1 MKIRSLFPARS
12 AGLPRRLRPFGVL
25 GLTLLLAACA
35 HQDYDHPPEP
45 RPAPTLRPPV
55 QRPPAQV
62 PRQPSQT
69 IKALPSSPKAAS
81 PQQSRGG
88 NHPRYAPPPDV
99 DAYWDNSLGVYVVK
113 GRPLYYRE
121 RLYYRWNDGWYS
133 SGRPNGPWETV
144 EGPSVPPG
152 LRSRH
157 PAH

>member
-1 MKIRSLFPARS
+1 MKIRSPFPAKS
-12 AGLPRRLRPFGVL
+12 AGLPRRLRPLGVL

-45 RPAPTLRPPV
+45 RPAPTQRPPV

-69 IKALPSSPKAAS
+69 IKALPSSAKAAT

-157 PAH
+157 PAR